1 MLALKTNRLTTRVAL
16 KISSQA
22 EDRVSLELPRSLIPR
37 KLSSFDLPGC
47 SLRTP
52 IFRACI
58 YLTILRACSV
68 QTAFSLWHLLE
79 VISGSCL
86 TSQLSEVRLSVGTKT
101 TDQKP
106 WKEKQGN
113 ETSMKNCEMLQY
125 NSRGSKRPHA
135 CVSLYV
141 CQEKAWEDYFT
152 SSCSWDTTQARS

>member
-1 MLALKTNRLTTRVAL
+1 MIFPSFHPPHPRSMLALKTNSLTTRVAL

-58 YLTILRACSV
+58 YLTIIRACSA

-86 TSQLSEVRLSVGTKT
+86 TSQLSEVRLSVGTKKRLT
-101 TDQKP
+101 
-106 WKEKQGN
+106 
-113 ETSMKNCEMLQY
+113 KNLERKSREM
-125 NSRGSKRPHA
+125 RCP
-135 CVSLYV
+135 
-141 CQEKAWEDYFT
+141 
-152 SSCSWDTTQARS
+152 